1 MEVYN
6 AYASNRRMM
15 AFTILINVF
24 IWIHFDCYLEKVM
37 FCIYASYA
45 MCLCDMDHV
54 IQTLIYASLTLCSAS
69 LFFCFLILRIYKVL
83 HIPTVSSF
91 PVNIKLYITFTSCNQ
106 QTLMSKAYIQWTS
119 HKLWRTWKV
128 HSIYYLYCAYF
139 TSQCVYV
146 HKCFQIS

>member
-1 MEVYN
+1 
-6 AYASNRRMM
+6 MM
-15 AFTILINVF
+15 AFTIFINVF
-24 IWIHFDCYLEKVM
+24 IWIHFDCYLEKVT

-69 LFFCFLILRIYKVL
+69 LFPCFLILRIDKVL

-91 PVNIKLYITFTSCNQ
+91 PVNINLYIIFTRVVVINRHWSAKLTYNEH
-106 QTLMSKAYIQWTS
+106 LI
-119 HKLWRTWKV
+119 KLWRTWKV
-128 HSIYYLYCAYF
+128 HTIYYLYCAYF
-139 TSQCVYV
+139 TSQCVYM